1 MRKLGKIRQTI
12 GKQLLCVMSFCA
24 LLLLF
29 PLTASAETVTEY
41 DLWVGGVRV
50 TSENAGGITGA
61 NITGTVSYD
70 HDTKTLTL
78 NNATI
83 TGAKG
88 SNQRYLD
95 DSHGIY
101 APLGFDGLT
110 LVLEGSST
118 ITGVDGL
125 SSYGIMV
132 EGGDLV
138 FKGSGSLKASTV
150 DVSSAGKIT
159 WSVAIY
165 AYQSITVNNGCTI
178 EANCGTADTV
188 AQPLYSVFELILN
201 GTKISAVKD
210 VDGKP
215 VENPGT
221 SYDEMKNYRYM
232 KLEPDTS
239 TTPGETYSISL
250 DRQKIE
256 IFVEAGYSN
265 YSPETVT
272 VINTGT
278 GATGELRV
286 ELAGSDADKFIL
298 SDSKLSSI
306 DPSGNKVF
314 SVGLKEGCDVGL
326 YSDVK
331 ISVTGTNDISASVEL
346 CLTVHPERPVV
357 TEVTG
362 RFADAVYTKGETAA
376 ALEVSATVTDGGTLS
391 YQWVIDNLVTF
402 KIIKGATSPTFVP
415 PTDEVGTTAYC
426 CIVKNTKNG
435 VSSYGSGFSPSA
447 TITVKESESG
457 GNSGSSGTPE
467 APESPEVTYQII
479 EGAGNSLTV
488 GSNETCVIRGNGE
501 FAKFIGVKVDGSL
514 LEQSNYTAKEGSTI
528 IVLQAAYLNTLSS
541 GTHTIEIL
549 WTDGSATTTLT
560 MNPSITNND
569 DVDDEP
575 FTSEPLIDVSPKTG
589 DNASVMWVLCVVAF
603 LGLCLL
609 FIGKKG
615 IRTGL
620 F

>member
-1 MRKLGKIRQTI
+1 MGKLGEIRQTI
-12 GKQLLCVMSFCA
+12 GKWLLCVMSFCV
-24 LLLLF
+24 LLLF
-29 PLTASAETVTEY
+29 PVRASAETVTEY

-61 NITGTVSYD
+61 NISGTVSYD

-83 TGAKG
+83 TGARGNGVGNSDVSYGVITEVSWDKLII
-88 SNQRYLD
+88 N
-95 DSHGIY
+95 
-101 APLGFDGLT
+101 
-110 LVLEGSST
+110 LEGSNT
-118 ITGVDGL
+118 IKGT
-125 SSYGIMV
+125 
-132 EGGDLV
+132 EGDSNYCIRAGAVLE
-138 FKGSGSLKASTV
+138 FQGNGSLEVFAPDDKDS
-150 DVSSAGKIT
+150 
-159 WSVAIY
+159 SVAVY
-165 AYQSITVNNGCTI
+165 GLNNIIINHGCTI
-178 EANCGTADTV
+178 VATCGTAYVSRPFLSGTNADLV
-188 AQPLYSVFELILN
+188 LN

-210 VDGKP
+210 VDGNL

-221 SYDEMKNYRYM
+221 SYDKMAKYRYM
-232 KLEPDTS
+232 KFEPDTS

-256 IFVEAGYSN
+256 FFVEADYSN

-426 CIVKNTKNG
+426 CIVRNTKNG
-435 VSSYGSGFSPSA
+435 VLSYYSGFSPSA

-467 APESPEVTYQII
+467 VTYQII
-479 EGAGNSLTV
+479 EGAGSSLTV

-501 FAKFIGVKVDGSL
+501 FTKFIGVKVDGSL

-528 IVLQAAYLNTLSS
+528 ITLQAAYLNTLTS
-541 GTHTIEIL
+541 GTHTVEIL

-569 DVDDEP
+569 NADDEP
-575 FTSEPLIDVSPKTG
+575 FASEPLIDVSPKTG
-589 DNASVMWVLCVVAF
+589 DNASVMWVLCVAAF
-603 LGLCLL
+603 WGMCLL